1 MAKKYCGRVG
11 FVKYE
16 ESSPGVWRTIVTEK
30 KYRGDVLQNRANI
43 NPSDSVSDELRLSNR
58 ISIICDSFAI
68 ENFQW
73 IKYIEYLGT
82 MWIVSLAEVQRP
94 RVILTM
100 GGVYKGEQA

>member
-1 MAKKYCGRVG
+1 MAKKYFGRVG

-100 GGVYKGEQA
+100 GGVYNGEQA

>member
-1 MAKKYCGRVG
+1 MVKKYFGRVG

-100 GGVYKGEQA
+100 GGVYNGEQA

>member
-1 MAKKYCGRVG
+1 MAKNYFGRVG

-100 GGVYKGEQA
+100 GGVYNGEQA

>member
-1 MAKKYCGRVG
+1 MAKKYFGRVG

-94 RVILTM
+94 RVIVTM
-100 GGVYKGEQA
+100 GGVYNGEQA